1 MRAVGCSFNGNRLL
15 RGKGGAAGGG
25 GEQQE
30 EIQQLINNTKP
41 LTKKVCAGG
50 VAISKGKGNI
60 YYGHGLTVHTPSSA
74 THTHTEIH

>member
-1 MRAVGCSFNGNRLL
+1 MRL
-15 RGKGGAAGGG
+15 AALSTGIDCCAEKEEQQGG